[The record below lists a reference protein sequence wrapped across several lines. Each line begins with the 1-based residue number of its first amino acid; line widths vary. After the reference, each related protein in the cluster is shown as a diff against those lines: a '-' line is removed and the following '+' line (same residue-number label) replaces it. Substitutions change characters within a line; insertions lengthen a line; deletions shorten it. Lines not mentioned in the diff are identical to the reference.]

1 MPTINQAYDKF
12 EWYFHLRV
20 PIVLCISIILAALAA
35 CSHLYLPNVEIQELW
50 AFFYFYQEKLNSKVI
65 LELYKILKK
74 STAYWEQKKKVYM

>member
-35 CSHLYLPNVEIQELW
+35 CSHLYLPNVEIQEL
-50 AFFYFYQEKLNSKVI
+50 
-65 LELYKILKK
+65 
-74 STAYWEQKKKVYM
+74 